1 MRKNDAPLDF
11 DFTKAIEQTK
21 DNPIFYVQYA
31 NARICSIFKRAK
43 SLNIPVRDK
52 DLSTSDLNKLSTEN
66 EISIIRKLSEW
77 PNVIFFSVSR
87 YEPHRIAF
95 YLNELAQLFHSLQSL
110 GKIDHSM
117 KFLVEEDMQLTSARI
132 ALIRSIQIIITSGL
146 EILGVK
152 PIDEML

>member
-1 MRKNDAPLDF
+1 M
-11 DFTKAIEQTK
+11 
-21 DNPIFYVQYA
+21 
-31 NARICSIFKRAK
+31 S
-43 SLNIPVRDK
+43 
-52 DLSTSDLNKLSTEN
+52 EN

-77 PNVIFFSVSR
+77 PNVIFFSVSK

-110 GKIDHSM
+110 GKIDHRM

-152 PIDEML
+152 PIDEL